1 MTRPLPRGTTSGRLG
16 GLRAHARFRRRRQQS
31 GGPTARDARR
41 SSEAAVRSAGPLAIA
56 RTGEAGAL
64 LSALSGSL
72 RRASQM
78 LARSLEQVFAW
89 RRVAGSVRRLRGS
102 GGERRR
108 FGTGA
113 HREVRVARG
122 RCLAGRACRLPPRSG
137 TRTDGTRRPAPR
149 RLRGQRARHPNCD
162 VGPRGLLEPPDGVSI
177 ELALDP
183 RPRAGYRLKFPG
195 ILGPSA
201 ESGATD
207 RRPRPARP
215 PRR

>member
-1 MTRPLPRGTTSGRLG
+1 
-16 GLRAHARFRRRRQQS
+16 
-31 GGPTARDARR
+31 
-41 SSEAAVRSAGPLAIA
+41 
-56 RTGEAGAL
+56 
-64 LSALSGSL
+64 
-72 RRASQM
+72 M

-137 TRTDGTRRPAPR
+137 TTTDGTRRPAPR
-149 RLRGQRARHPNCD
+149 RFVASELGTPDRD
-162 VGPRGLLEPPDGVSI
+162 VGRRGLLEPPDGVLI

-183 RPRAGYRLKFPG
+183 RPRAGYRSTVIDKYLATG
-195 ILGPSA
+195 RLAATAGARRAVRRAASA
-201 ESGATD
+201 TTGDGGT
-207 RRPRPARP
+207 R
-215 PRR
+215 